1 MMKLGF
7 WNAPLTALCLIG
19 SAVVGVPSFA
29 FSTAYAQNF
38 DDYQIRKTDLVLLS
52 AIFGELHHIRRHCDP
67 QREGD
72 VWRGRMKK
80 LIELEEPQP
89 AAQEEMIAA
98 FNKGYR
104 AAQDHFPSCTRRSRD
119 HAAARAARGDAIIE
133 RLTAPLYEAQEDVG
147 FEPLVRLQPITP
159 DDN

>member
-52 AIFGELHHIRRHCDP
+52 AIFGELHHIRRHCNP
-67 QREGD
+67 RQEGD
-72 VWRGRMKK
+72 V
-80 LIELEEPQP
+80 
-89 AAQEEMIAA
+89 
-98 FNKGYR
+98 
-104 AAQDHFPSCTRRSRD
+104 
-119 HAAARAARGDAIIE
+119 
-133 RLTAPLYEAQEDVG
+133 
-147 FEPLVRLQPITP
+147 
-159 DDN
+159 